1 MTMKTNSTTP
11 TTTTTAHLPS
21 YNTFSKPL
29 GSPYTPTKHQTSNI
43 KSNFS
48 PSQRHSVNFMFDNIA
63 TSPSVLGPSGR
74 SDSCGPE
81 FRTNSL
87 HRNYLN

>member
-1 MTMKTNSTTP
+1 MKKTNSTTP
-11 TTTTTAHLPS
+11 TITHLPS

-29 GSPYTPTKHQTSNI
+29 SSPYTPTKHQVSNI
-43 KSNFS
+43 RSNFS
-48 PSQRHSVNFMFDNIA
+48 PSQRHSVNFMFDNIT
-63 TSPSVLGPSGR
+63 TSPSNLGPNGR

-81 FRTNSL
+81 FRTNPQ